1 MELFTSE
8 EMHAIK
14 AAIDL
19 ALQHKEEL
27 ALDVEL
33 VETARRKMD
42 EVVNDQ
48 RDKYLPSENYILENM
63 SLYN

>member
-1 MELFTSE
+1 MELFTSFTSE

-27 ALDVEL
+27 SLAVEL
-33 VETARRKMD
+33 VETAQRKLD
-42 EVVNDQ
+42 EA
-48 RDKYLPSENYILENM
+48 LMTSAAYIHPVTITF
-63 SLYN
+63 

>member
-14 AAIDL
+14 AAITL